1 MIGQFHDH
9 AQNARTC
16 TEASKG
22 QLCPRA
28 TVFWKHDG
36 LYSNVQFESGLKR
49 AAGGVNIVICRL
61 FEFNRHSN
69 EIEAV
74 SIKKL
79 TVVWSCLVYF
89 HNRNFCPIVHQSRVE
104 YIAVA
109 VLPMP
114 ETSPQIL

>member
-1 MIGQFHDH
+1 MTGQFHDH

-74 SIKKL
+74 SIKNSPWFGPAL
-79 TVVWSCLVYF
+79 STFITGTSVPLS
-89 HNRNFCPIVHQSRVE
+89 IS
-104 YIAVA
+104 
-109 VLPMP
+109 P
-114 ETSPQIL
+114 ELNT